1 MNLLQAILIALFGYL
16 SSNYSPWVFG
26 QLGGWYTMGRP
37 LVSGFIIGII
47 LGDVKTGILMGAA
60 VQTLYIGLV
69 TPGLSMP
76 ADLNFASYM
85 GIPLAMVAGADT
97 EYALGLSVPLSFL
110 GVSLV
115 YVVASVNVFW
125 VRKQEQW
132 IAEGKIEKAANV
144 PVYASI
150 VQFLARFV
158 PIFLACYFGHEFI
171 TYLLSAIPECL
182 GDTFVTF
189 GGVLPAVGFAMLLR
203 FVLKKNLEI
212 LYFLV
217 GFVLIKVLGMPIIA
231 ATIVACFLGFLDI
244 KYMGS
249 GAGKAEIEME
259 VEEDE

>member
-1 MNLLQAILIALFGYL
+1 
-16 SSNYSPWVFG
+16 
-26 QLGGWYTMGRP
+26 
-37 LVSGFIIGII
+37 
-47 LGDVKTGILMGAA
+47 
-60 VQTLYIGLV
+60 
-69 TPGLSMP
+69 
-76 ADLNFASYM
+76 
-85 GIPLAMVAGADT
+85 MVAGADT
-97 EYALGLSVPLSFL
+97 EYALGLSDLEFSWCISGLCGCFCECIL
-110 GVSLV
+110 GK
-115 YVVASVNVFW
+115 
-125 VRKQEQW
+125 KQEQW

-158 PIFLACYFGHEFI
+158 PSFWPAISGQEFI
-171 TYLLSAIPECL
+171 TDLVAAIPEWL

-249 GAGKAEIEME
+249 GAEKQK
-259 VEEDE
+259 